1 MNPTSGE
8 DVIVQR
14 VVLAPDEQSAQRTV
28 QTFQQV
34 RQQSVAL
41 VDNLRQVQATDASLE
56 LTQQRLNVALETTA
70 RNQAFQSLAGDAASA
85 KINVEQLV
93 QQMAALGAT
102 DAEVQKVVADIE
114 RLQSAGVNGGSG
126 GALASAR
133 NIAGAARGVASTVGG
148 GQAVSAISSVLG
160 LTQVL
165 GPFGAAVGVGVVAL
179 KAVTDAQ
186 NEAAASAKQYA
197 ADLTGTAQAVAGGAT
212 SPEIDAAIAKL
223 GRQREV
229 QQQAVDSLTLLQDE
243 GRVRLQQFFSG
254 MIDDET
260 FTSLI
265 GNVNERLSDLTGGV
279 ITDWSQVDDA
289 IAAANE
295 QITATDA
302 SIANYN
308 AQLNTQAVAQN
319 DAAEA
324 AQKLADAQEA
334 AAQKVVEIDSLTRE
348 QREQRIAQNDR
359 EVDVLTRFI
368 GAGGQSEETVKRLAE
383 RITELNKD
391 TEQLRAVSESY
402 ADVLDR
408 EARAK
413 QAIQDQF
420 DAYGQAIEAEGKI
433 REKIF
438 EIQSDIDQA
447 RAEAED
453 KLSQIAADARDKR
466 IEFETDAAEKREAIV
481 QESADRI
488 AKIERDSGRDTA
500 TAVASRDA
508 LAFTQAQQ
516 RRADQLSDEQ
526 KAQQKSLIQQD
537 KASQKQLD
545 ALEKSTGKQVA
556 AVVDAEQKKVTVL
569 QGSLYMQQQ
578 AQIKAAYDAQQ
589 IALYGSNNQQIIH
602 TSLWTNLQQIAI
614 QGVQNVLS
622 AARSLIGGYGGAN
635 GYPSSFTSP
644 TPLPPVTGTAAT
656 GVSAAVAYAIATTAA
671 RDYQASLIQSAYGK
685 FA

>member
-1 MNPTSGE
+1 MNPTGSE

-41 VDNLRQVQATDASLE
+41 ADNLRQVQATDASLE
-56 LTQQRLNVALETTA
+56 LTQTRLNVALETTA

-114 RLQSAGVNGGSG
+114 RLQSARINGGSG

-133 NIAGAARGVASTVGG
+133 SIAGVAGGVASTVGG
-148 GQAVSAISSVLG
+148 GQAVSAAASILG
-160 LTQVL
+160 LTQAL

-179 KAVTDAQ
+179 KAVTDAEQ
-186 NEAAASAKQYA
+186 QRAEAAKNT
-197 ADLTGTAQAVAGGAT
+197 ADILTEAYGGAVEST
-212 SPEIDAAIAKL
+212 TQSINQQVTQL
-223 GRQREV
+223 QRQRDSLQEVRDFLQGDTV
-229 QQQAVDSLTLLQDE
+229 QQQAAQNFGFVNLTGE
-243 GRVRLQQFFSG
+243 TVRLN
-254 MIDDET
+254 DVLDENQKA
-260 FTSLI
+260 I
-265 GNVNERLSDLTGGV
+265 EQVN
-279 ITDWSQVDDA
+279 A
-289 IAAANE
+289 K
-295 QITATDA
+295 ITA
-302 SIANYN
+302 NN
-308 AQLNTQAVAQN
+308 LQLNTQAVAQN

-324 AQKLADAQEA
+324 AERLADEQES
-334 AAQKVVEIDSLTRE
+334 AAQRAVEIDGLTRE
-348 QREQRIAQNDR
+348 AREQRIAQNDR
-359 EVDVLTRFI
+359 EIDVLTRYI
-368 GAGGQSEETVKRLAE
+368 GAGGQSEETVKRLAA

-391 TEQLRAVSESY
+391 TEALRAVSESY

-413 QAIQDQF
+413 QALQDQF

-433 REKIF
+433 REKIV

-466 IEFETDAAEKREAIV
+466 IEFETDAAEKREEIV

-508 LAFTQAQQ
+508 LAFTQAQL

-526 KAQQKSLIQQD
+526 KAQQKSLAQQD
-537 KASQKQLD
+537 KASQRQLD
-545 ALEKSTGKQVA
+545 ALEKSADKQVA
-556 AVVDAEQKKVTVL
+556 AVVDAEQKKVSVL
-569 QGSLYMQQQ
+569 QSALYMQQQ

-589 IALYGSNNQQIIH
+589 IALYSSNNQQIIH
-602 TSLWTNLQQIAI
+602 TSLWTNLQQIAV

-622 AARSLIGGYGGAN
+622 VARALIGGSGS
-635 GYPSSFTSP
+635 GYPASFTSP
-644 TPLPPVTGTAAT
+644 TPLPAVTGTAAGMNAST
-656 GVSAAVAYAIATTAA
+656 VYAIATQAS
-671 RDYQASLIQSAYGK
+671 RDYQASLMQSAYGK